1 MTFLLGIRVFVVLI
15 VAVVVSALMFLVSVI
30 SDLLCFVLLAIE
42 FGLGL
47 GVVLNSFGVAVVLS
61 NSGKGVKGSNANAE
75 EYLNTESLSL
85 K

>member
-1 MTFLLGIRVFVVLI
+1 MTFLLGSFVFVLVI
-15 VAVVVSALMFLVSVI
+15 VAVFVSALRFLVSVI

-42 FGLGL
+42 FGLGV
-47 GVVLNSFGVAVVLS
+47 GLNSFGVDVVLS

>member
-1 MTFLLGIRVFVVLI
+1 MTFLLGVRVFVVLI

-42 FGLGL
+42 LGL

>member
-42 FGLGL
+42 LGL